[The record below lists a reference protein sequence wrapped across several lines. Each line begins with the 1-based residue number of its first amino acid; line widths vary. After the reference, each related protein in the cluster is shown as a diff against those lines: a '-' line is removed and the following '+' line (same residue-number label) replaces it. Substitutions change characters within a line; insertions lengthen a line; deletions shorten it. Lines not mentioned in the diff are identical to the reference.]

1 MSQQSVY
8 FHTEKNLCETEEI
21 LAKEK
26 MEIIFRSD
34 DTYLSIHNL
43 NAEEKIAYLE
53 TTIPQT
59 KCGNNKLQHAIQL
72 FNKVEKRS
80 MEFVKDIEE
89 LIKTMKENPNCFKTY
104 LMFNE
109 ILKTSEKLRS
119 KNDQVDGFSFYRYA
133 RNLPEGVIHCKC
145 IIAKVNS
152 NVVRYLEFLDDD
164 PVITITGAKAS
175 NLKSSLEKK
184 F

>member
-1 MSQQSVY
+1 MKQQLEF
-8 FHTEKNLCETEEI
+8 FHTEKNLEETEEI

-34 DTYLSIHNL
+34 DTFLSIHDL

-53 TTIPQT
+53 ATIPQT

-80 MEFVKDIEE
+80 MEFVKEIEE

-109 ILKTSEKLRS
+109 ILKTSDKLRG
-119 KNDQVDGFSFYRYA
+119 KNDQVDSFSFFRYA
-133 RNLPEGVIHCKC
+133 YNLPTEIIHCRC
-145 IIAKVNS
+145 IIAKVN
-152 NVVRYLEFLDDD
+152 NNIVRYLEFLDD
-164 PVITITGAKAS
+164 PVITITGPKAS

>member
-1 MSQQSVY
+1 MKQECVY
-8 FHTEKNLCETEEI
+8 FHTEKDLKQTEEI
-21 LAKEK
+21 LVKEK

-53 TTIPQT
+53 ATIPIT
-59 KCGNNKLQHAIQL
+59 KCGNKQLQNAIQL

-104 LMFNE
+104 LMFND
-109 ILKTSEKLRS
+109 ILKTSDKLRS

-133 RNLPEGVIHCKC
+133 HNLPTGIIRCRC
-145 IIAKVNS
+145 IIAKVN
-152 NVVRYLEFLDDD
+152 NNIVRYLEFLDD
-164 PVITITGAKAS
+164 PVITITGPKAS
-175 NLKSSLEKK
+175 NLKSTLEKK

>member
-1 MSQQSVY
+1 MKQECVH
-8 FHTEKNLCETEEI
+8 FHTEKDLKQTEEI
-21 LAKEK
+21 MVKEK

-43 NAEEKIAYLE
+43 SAEEKIAYLE
-53 TTIPQT
+53 ATIPQT

-89 LIKTMKENPNCFKTY
+89 LIKTMKENPNSFKTNQ
-104 LMFNE
+104 MFNE
-109 ILKTSEKLRS
+109 ILKTSDKFRS
-119 KNDQVDGFSFYRYA
+119 KNDQVNGFSFYRYA
-133 RNLPEGVIHCKC
+133 YNLPKEIIHCRC
-145 IIAKVNS
+145 IIAKVN
-152 NVVRYLEFLDDD
+152 NNIIRYLEFLDA
-164 PVITITGAKAS
+164 PIITITGPKAS
-175 NLKSSLEKK
+175 NLKSSLEGK

>member
-1 MSQQSVY
+1 LQQKLEY
-8 FHTEKNLCETEEI
+8 FHTEKDLKQTEEI
-21 LAKEK
+21 LIKEK

-43 NAEEKIAYLE
+43 NSEEKIAYLE
-53 TTIPQT
+53 ATIPIT
-59 KCGNNKLQHAIQL
+59 KCGNKQLQNAIQL

-104 LMFNE
+104 LMFND
-109 ILKTSEKLRS
+109 ILKTSDKLRS
-119 KNDQVDGFSFYRYA
+119 KNDQVNGFSFYRYA
-133 RNLPEGVIHCKC
+133 HNLPTGIIRCRC
-145 IIAKVNS
+145 IIAKTN
-152 NVVRYLEFLDDD
+152 NNIVRYLEFLDD
-164 PVITITGAKAS
+164 PVITITGPNAS
-175 NLKSSLEKK
+175 NLKSSLQAK

>member
-1 MSQQSVY
+1 
-8 FHTEKNLCETEEI
+8 
-21 LAKEK
+21 
-26 MEIIFRSD
+26 MEIIFRSG
-34 DTYLSIHNL
+34 DTYLRIHDL

-53 TTIPQT
+53 TTIPQI
-59 KCGNNKLQHAIQL
+59 KCGNDKLQHAIQL

-89 LIKTMKENPNCFKTY
+89 LIKTMKENPNSFKTN

-109 ILKTSEKLRS
+109 ILKTSDKLRS
-119 KNDQVDGFSFYRYA
+119 KNDQVNGFSFYRYA
-133 RNLPEGVIHCKC
+133 YNLPTGVIHCRC
-145 IIAKVNS
+145 IIAKAN
-152 NVVRYLEFLDDD
+152 NNIVRYLEFLDD
-164 PVITITGAKAS
+164 PVITITGPKAS

>member
-1 MSQQSVY
+1 MKQECVY
-8 FHTEKNLCETEEI
+8 FHTEKDLKQTEEI

-34 DTYLSIHNL
+34 DTYLSIHDL
-43 NAEEKIAYLE
+43 NAEEKIAYFE
-53 TTIPQT
+53 ATIPQT
-59 KCGNNKLQHAIQL
+59 KCGNDKLQHAIQL

-89 LIKTMKENPNCFKTY
+89 LIKTMKENPNSFKTN
-104 LMFNE
+104 LMFND
-109 ILKTSEKLRS
+109 ILKTSDKLRN

-133 RNLPEGVIHCKC
+133 YNLPTGVIRCKC
-145 IIAKVNS
+145 IIAKTN
-152 NVVRYLEFLDDD
+152 NNIVRYLEFLDD
-164 PVITITGAKAS
+164 PIISITGAKAS
-175 NLKSSLEKK
+175 SLKSSLEKK